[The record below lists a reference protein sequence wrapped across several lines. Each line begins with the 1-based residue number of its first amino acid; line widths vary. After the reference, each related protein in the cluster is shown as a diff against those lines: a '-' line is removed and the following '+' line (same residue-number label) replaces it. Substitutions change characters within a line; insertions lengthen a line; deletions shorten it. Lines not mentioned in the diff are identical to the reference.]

1 MDEPAQCFA
10 VAYAAAAGVVIYC
23 CSMEKLWTVAQKNFN
38 LCVERIWGV
47 QKSTMAEWIVYYI
60 NTSSYE
66 DFLVF
71 SSGIQ
76 RKFGECWQ
84 SPTQKCGVGIQ
95 FVSP

>member
-1 MDEPAQCFA
+1 M
-10 VAYAAAAGVVIYC
+10 VAYAVAADVARCC
-23 CSMEKLWTVAQKNFN
+23 CSEELWTVAEKNLN

-47 QKSTMAEWIVYYI
+47 QKSTMAEWIVYNI
-60 NTSSYE
+60 NTSSYK

-84 SPTQKCGVGIQ
+84 SPRQKCGVWIQ

>member
-10 VAYAAAAGVVIYC
+10 VAYAA
-23 CSMEKLWTVAQKNFN
+23 
-38 LCVERIWGV
+38 WGV